1 MLKFQRNFG
10 KYYLFKGYVQMRKIK
25 IINYFPLFFM
35 LFIVILR
42 VFFVSSSA
50 EVANTADTN
59 IKLLQNSEAP
69 FKYGDLNGDNNINSS
84 DYTLLKRYLLHTIR
98 ESPEKRPHPHF
109 GEKYSGVDNLS
120 NLIDLSYLK

>member
-1 MLKFQRNFG
+1 MTRHYQ
-10 KYYLFKGYVQMRKIK
+10 
-25 IINYFPLFFM
+25 
-35 LFIVILR
+35 
-42 VFFVSSSA
+42 
-50 EVANTADTN
+50 
-59 IKLLQNSEAP
+59 
-69 FKYGDLNGDNNINSS
+69 YGDLNGDNNINSS